1 MHICFRRASIF
12 AVVLL
17 AVFALTACI
26 DAPELELPPVPT
38 YSDETPLPKP
48 TDVVEVTPPPSV
60 KPSAAPIVYNTP
72 SPTAINPTPVP
83 TVHTELPF
91 IEITDATL
99 PENMVQYN
107 VATLHGHIV
116 TNKGNLVKVSAKL
129 SDSNGNIVQECS
141 FQPMQANFSL
151 AGTVNAQLR
160 FAELQP
166 GEYRYVLVAD
176 AQWNGINTQKELIN
190 HGFTVFASEEQMKL
204 SEAEGELAHTAKIT
218 HEDSDAGRIWNFL
231 IVYLDNPYG
240 AAGIMGNIDVE
251 SQCNP
256 QRVQGDLSTD
266 FAFSENYTAEV
277 DAGNI
282 NRDSFI
288 YAIAGEGYG
297 SGYGLCQWSFDRK
310 EGLYDLAKD
319 LESSVGD
326 LDTQCIYLIMELE
339 MNYPELLHLLKTTD
353 DARLAAREFFY
364 KFEQGAEM
372 GNRQELAED
381 YLARFSA

>member
-1 MHICFRRASIF
+1 MHIYLRRASIF
-12 AVVLL
+12 AAALL
-17 AVFALTACI
+17 VAFVLTACA
-26 DAPELELPPVPT
+26 DAPELELPPIPT
-38 YSDETPLPKP
+38 YSDETPVPES
-48 TDVVEVTPPPSV
+48 TSVVEATPSPSV

-72 SPTAINPTPVP
+72 STTATNPTPVP

-116 TNKGNLVKVSAKL
+116 TDKGNLVKVAAEL
-129 SDSNGNIVQECS
+129 SDSNGNIIQECS

-166 GEYRYVLVAD
+166 GDYKYVLVAD
-176 AQWNGINTQKELIN
+176 AEWNGVNTQKELIN

-204 SEAEGELAHTAKIT
+204 SESDGELAYTAKIT

-266 FAFSENYTAEV
+266 FVFSENYTAEV

-282 NRDSFI
+282 NKDSFV

-319 LESSVGD
+319 RESSVGD

-339 MNYPELLHLLKTTD
+339 MNYPELLELLKTTD

-381 YLARFSA
+381 YLTRFSA

>member
-1 MHICFRRASIF
+1 M
-12 AVVLL
+12 
-17 AVFALTACI
+17 
-26 DAPELELPPVPT
+26 
-38 YSDETPLPKP
+38 
-48 TDVVEVTPPPSV
+48 
-60 KPSAAPIVYNTP
+60 
-72 SPTAINPTPVP
+72 
-83 TVHTELPF
+83 
-91 IEITDATL
+91 
-99 PENMVQYN
+99 
-107 VATLHGHIV
+107 
-116 TNKGNLVKVSAKL
+116 
-129 SDSNGNIVQECS
+129 
-141 FQPMQANFSL
+141 
-151 AGTVNAQLR
+151 
-160 FAELQP
+160 
-166 GEYRYVLVAD
+166 AD